1 MYELMWNWGPDKIKR
16 GNSNI
21 IGNKHVGG
29 IGMPHIA
36 NHHEAF
42 KISCLNRHE
51 EKEQNDDWRQL
62 VYSLVPLNLNV
73 FFLVI

>member
-1 MYELMWNWGPDKIKR
+1 MWNWGPDKIKR

-36 NHHEAF
+36 NHHE
-42 KISCLNRHE
+42 
-51 EKEQNDDWRQL
+51 
-62 VYSLVPLNLNV
+62 NL
-73 FFLVI
+73 LLKQT